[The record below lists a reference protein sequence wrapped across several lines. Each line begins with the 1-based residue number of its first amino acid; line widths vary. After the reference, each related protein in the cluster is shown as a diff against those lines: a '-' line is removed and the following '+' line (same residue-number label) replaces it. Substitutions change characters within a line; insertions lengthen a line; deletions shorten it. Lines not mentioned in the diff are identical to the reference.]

1 MGLRK
6 VENIVTYFIFV
17 SRPNVVITF
26 CQLTF
31 LYVTRRLLL
40 AHSFLWVLVVD
51 VTLLMLLIGTF
62 PTLMLRPYKTKY
74 TAFSLCSNFSSNY
87 DFLGMYYPQQG

>member
-40 AHSFLWVLVVD
+40 AHPFLWVLVSRCYSANV
-51 VTLLMLLIGTF
+51 VNWHF
-62 PTLMLRPYKTKY
+62 
-74 TAFSLCSNFSSNY
+74 SNFDASTLQDKIYSI
-87 DFLGMYYPQQG
+87 FPLF